1 MAAAGA
7 QLVLRCALRPA
18 PRGAGAPDASLRRA
32 SFQF

>member
-7 QLVLRCALRPA
+7 QLVLRCVLRPV
-18 PRGAGAPDASLRRA
+18 PRGASVPDASLRRA